1 MESELKLTPRQS
13 ALIGAMVVFA
23 VLLAVLLWEFESTDF
38 WLYIAGAV
46 VCGFAF
52 LYFFYQYNVEFVVKN
67 RGKKQSGEK
76 TSSLDTK

>member
-67 RGKKQSGEK
+67 RLKKEPAGKAGQS
-76 TSSLDTK
+76 DTK